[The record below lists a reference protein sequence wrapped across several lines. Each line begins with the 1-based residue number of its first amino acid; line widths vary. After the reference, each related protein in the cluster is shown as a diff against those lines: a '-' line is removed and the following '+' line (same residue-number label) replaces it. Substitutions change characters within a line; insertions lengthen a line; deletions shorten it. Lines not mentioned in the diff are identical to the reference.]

1 MKKENPY
8 LDQLRKKYTS
18 FLRSVINGEEFFPIR
33 LRGGIGKP
41 VDTRQL
47 HDSIQVFLEFER
59 KTNIPGWVI
68 QWESWS
74 SKKLGIQQWP
84 SSITIETEEDLTYIL
99 GVTEE
104 VSKFRLLIREI
115 LTWQPA
121 IRPWLESKP
130 QRVID
135 LSSQWKNL
143 RAVIDYVLKY
153 ELSEYYLRSIPVPV
167 HTKFIKQYESVLL
180 SLLRYIAPDRFVA
193 GVDDIGKAL
202 GVKSKPVLYPVRWLD
217 HSLAVRYT
225 GGINTLAV
233 SSEDL
238 QKMNPDVAEV
248 WLVENETNLF
258 LLQQRKNAIGIVS
271 MGNALHVLAAV
282 PFFNKARLLYW
293 GDLDEAGF
301 RMLHQFRQLYP
312 SLESILMDDDTLQFH
327 QHIVRSIDV
336 GSVKMELSLNENEY
350 AAYSYLRQ
358 VKGRI
363 EQEQLE
369 QAYIQQYLF
378 EKGLSS

>member
-1 MKKENPY
+1 
-8 LDQLRKKYTS
+8 
-18 FLRSVINGEEFFPIR
+18 VINGEDFIPLK

-47 HDSIQVFLEFER
+47 HDAIQVFLEFEK
-59 KTNIPGWVI
+59 KTNIPGWVV

-74 SKKLGIQQWP
+74 SKKLGVQQWP
-84 SSITIETEEDLTYIL
+84 SSITIETEEDFTWIL

-104 VSKFRLLIREI
+104 VSRFRLLVREI

-121 IRPWLESKP
+121 IQPWLESKP
-130 QRVID
+130 LRTLE

-143 RAVIDYVLKY
+143 RAVIDYVLNH
-153 ELSEYYLRSIPVPV
+153 ELSAFYLRSIPVPV
-167 HTKFIKQYESVLL
+167 HTKFIKQHESVLL
-180 SLLRYIAPDRFVA
+180 SLLRHIAPDRFAA
-193 GVDDIGKAL
+193 GTDDIGKAL
-202 GVKSKPVLYPVRWLD
+202 GVKSKPLLYPLRWLD
-217 HSLAVRYT
+217 HSLAAQYT
-225 GGINTLAV
+225 GGIRTLAV

-238 QKMNPDVAEV
+238 QMMNPEVAEV

-258 LLQQRKNAIGIVS
+258 LLQQRENAVGIVS

-301 RMLHQFRQLYP
+301 RMLHQFRQMYP
-312 SLESILMDDDTLQFH
+312 SLESILMDDITLQFH
-327 QHIVRSIDV
+327 QHVVRNIDA
-336 GSVKMELSLNENEY
+336 GPVKMGLSLTENEY

-358 VKGRI
+358 IKGRI

-369 QAYIQQYLF
+369 QAFIQQYLF